1 MIVNTFSILFLVEPV
16 LKRQKVDPLSD
27 KDIKQQD
34 LIKKIIDERK
44 KFKSGKRSNFLSSN
58 SYNSSK

>member
-1 MIVNTFSILFLVEPV
+1 MEPV

-44 KFKSGKRSNFLSSN
+44 KFKSGKRSNFLSSV
-58 SYNSSK
+58 SYNSLK